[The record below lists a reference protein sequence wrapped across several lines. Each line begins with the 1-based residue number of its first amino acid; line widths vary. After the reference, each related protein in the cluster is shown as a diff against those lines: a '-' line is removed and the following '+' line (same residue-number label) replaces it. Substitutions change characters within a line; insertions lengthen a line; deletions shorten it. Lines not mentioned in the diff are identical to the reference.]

1 MDLDGGIALNEWI
14 SGMVVGF
21 HLVVG
26 SGTGWQW
33 WLVEVNFWHG
43 IDCLDVWNLLGWLD
57 LVEAFHFIWHFRL
70 AVGSWDGSRLVGLA
84 GTGLWRGSFT
94 WIGLFIWVNGMDL
107 MFKGRSERNK

>member
-43 IDCLDVWNLLGWLD
+43 IDCLDMWN
-57 LVEAFHFIWHFRL
+57 
-70 AVGSWDGSRLVGLA
+70 
-84 GTGLWRGSFT
+84 
-94 WIGLFIWVNGMDL
+94 
-107 MFKGRSERNK
+107 

>member
-1 MDLDGGIALNEWI
+1 MDLDGGIALNELI

-21 HLVVG
+21 LLVVG

-57 LVEAFHFIWHFRL
+57 LVETFIGKE
-70 AVGSWDGSRLVGLA
+70 ACQVGCLKLRWFKA
-84 GTGLWRGSFT
+84 C
-94 WIGLFIWVNGMDL
+94 WIGWNWIVVWFIFMDWFVYLGEWNGFDVQR
-107 MFKGRSERNK
+107 KK